1 MDNHIYAVVLEHEVI
16 EVVHVER
23 GDKALGNC
31 QSYAQRLTETK
42 QGVATVGIF
51 KPLAKLE
58 KIEIGKNK
66 HKTAIS

>member
-1 MDNHIYAVVLEHEVI
+1 MDDHIYAVVLENEII
-16 EVVHVER
+16 EVVHAER

-51 KPLAKLE
+51 KPLTKQEQREL
-58 KIEIGKNK
+58 
-66 HKTAIS
+66 